1 MVEFLQNLLQNLTV
15 PICMN
20 EKEKDIQE
28 ALGLLK
34 TYDGYVKAQG
44 NTYFDVYEVQ
54 DVTLAGAKQQID
66 AIVAKLQQES
76 KVLLN
81 IYFVQE
87 NMNDD
92 DSVQILRVRRH
103 NAASSNPKS

>member
-1 MVEFLQNLLQNLTV
+1 MDD
-15 PICMN
+15 
-20 EKEKDIQE
+20 KEKQIQK

-34 TYDGYVKAQG
+34 IYDGYVRASG

-54 DVTLAGAKQQID
+54 DVTLDGAKQQIG
-66 AIVAKLQQES
+66 AIVAKLQQKS
-76 KVLLN
+76 KVPLT

-92 DSVQILRVRRH
+92 SIQLLRVRRH
-103 NAASSNPKS
+103 KCSHQQQL